1 MGVERT
7 KKVQAVVATTYLCLV
22 SSMIIFPLVFLDT
35 KSYPYW
41 FGTTIVVDI
50 FFFLSFLFLF
60 SFSSFS
66 GCALESTSVVLTSE
80 ASSV

>member
-1 MGVERT
+1 MLG
-7 KKVQAVVATTYLCLV
+7 QFDDHLPSY
-22 SSMIIFPLVFLDT
+22 FFLDT

-50 FFFLSFLFLF
+50 FFFFSFLFLF

-66 GCALESTSVVLTSE
+66 GCGLESTSVALTSG
-80 ASSV
+80 ASSVKEVR

>member
-1 MGVERT
+1 MLG
-7 KKVQAVVATTYLCLV
+7 QFDDHLPSY
-22 SSMIIFPLVFLDT
+22 FFLDT

-50 FFFLSFLFLF
+50 FFSLSFPF

-66 GCALESTSVVLTSE
+66 GCGLESTSVALTSG
-80 ASSV
+80 ASSVKEVG